1 MHAHTMTVATQ
12 HGQAR
17 LTTPPSHS
25 SWNLSLSDADPA
37 AADVSRVRSAC
48 AIMLPGIIPCSPAS
62 ALSLLLSPGIRVE
75 PPLQRAKMMFF
86 FQNFPE
92 NPKNKNLAEDA

>member
-1 MHAHTMTVATQ
+1 
-12 HGQAR
+12 
-17 LTTPPSHS
+17 
-25 SWNLSLSDADPA
+25 
-37 AADVSRVRSAC
+37 
-48 AIMLPGIIPCSPAS
+48 MLPGIIPCSPAS

-75 PPLQRAKMMFF
+75 PPLQRANMMFF

>member
-17 LTTPPSHS
+17 LTTPPSSS

-48 AIMLPGIIPCSPAS
+48 AIMLPGIIPCSPAR
-62 ALSLLLSPGIRVE
+62 ALSLLLSPPISSSTF
-75 PPLQRAKMMFF
+75 PH
-86 FQNFPE
+86 FQFQFILLSTNKIISISE
-92 NPKNKNLAEDA
+92 NIS

>member
-17 LTTPPSHS
+17 LTTPPSSS

-62 ALSLLLSPGIRVE
+62 ALSLLLSPGIKKGGG
-75 PPLQRAKMMFF
+75 KMMFF
-86 FQNFPE
+86 FKTSHKTQ
-92 NPKNKNLAEDA
+92 KNKNLAEDA